1 MPKSV
6 TKCVNEYRGVDLTK
20 GVTEFFSGCSGGGD
34 LIKGVTNLLMVQGC
48 RFDKRC
54 YKIS

>member
-6 TKCVNEYRGVDLTK
+6 TKYVNEYRGVDLTK

>member
-1 MPKSV
+1 MPKGV
-6 TKCVNEYRGVDLTK
+6 TKFVNGYRSVDLTK
-20 GVTEFFSGCSGGGD
+20 GVTEFFNGCSGGVD
-34 LIKGVTNLLMVQGC
+34 LKKGVTNLLMVQGC